1 MSGMCVGSL
10 LWYAVGFSLVFG
22 ESLGGGIGNPA
33 TFPFFHV
40 RAVRRAVRMA
50 FRRLFLLTPHPSN
63 GSSSA
68 CRPTE

>member
-40 RAVRRAVRMA
+40 RAVRMA
-50 FRRLFLLTPHPSN
+50 FRD
-63 GSSSA
+63 GSFF
-68 CRPTE
+68 